1 MRARAAGFDPED
13 VSAAAQKGTRMPG
26 YGRAGRNVL
35 KLAWV
40 ALLPVFVGLY
50 IVESLRHGHNAWAI
64 DFNGNFRMPAQEIL
78 HGTSPYHPGEL
89 ETVRAAVDAGHSPIE
104 FQHGVFAS
112 YPAPGLLLGV
122 PFTALPVA
130 IAEWVWL
137 CCMLAAGGLALRL
150 AGARDWRVYAAAA
163 LAAPVVSSLYY
174 GAVELLLMLG
184 LAACWR
190 WRDHAGRAGLAL
202 GAIIALKLI
211 ALPLVIW
218 LVATRRWAAAAVSVG
233 VAGALTAA
241 GWALLG
247 FRGLM
252 GYPHLLSLLTEIE
265 SARGYSSVALAN
277 ALGAGQS
284 TAALAP
290 WALGLCLVAA
300 LCILSR
306 RGRSSDATTFFLAV
320 LAVLAF
326 SPIVWQHSLALLL
339 VPLAIV
345 RPRFH
350 PVWTLPVLLWSTPDT
365 ADLVPAFRLGV
376 CLLVVAAISVWALR
390 AQAPRTSSHEG
401 SRHRS
406 SESMTLA

>member
-1 MRARAAGFDPED
+1 
-13 VSAAAQKGTRMPG
+13 MPG
-26 YGRAGRNVL
+26 FGQAGRSVL
-35 KLAWV
+35 KLVWI
-40 ALLPVFVGLY
+40 ALMPVFVGLY
-50 IVESLRHGHNAWAI
+50 IVESVRQGHVAWAV

-89 ETVRAAVDAGHSPIE
+89 QTVRAAVDAGHSPIE
-104 FQHGVFAS
+104 FQHGVFAT

-122 PFTALPVA
+122 PFTALPVV

-137 CCMLAAGGLALRL
+137 CCMLAAGALALRL

-190 WRDHAGRAGLAL
+190 WRDHAGRAGAAL
-202 GAIIALKLI
+202 GAIVALKLI

-233 VAGALTAA
+233 VAGALAVA
-241 GWALLG
+241 GWGLMG
-247 FRGLM
+247 FRGLA

-265 SARGYSSVALAN
+265 SARGYSAVAWAG
-277 ALGAGQS
+277 ALGAGPA

-290 WALGLCLVAA
+290 CALGLCLVGAVA
-300 LCILSR
+300 IVSR
-306 RGRSSDATTFFLAV
+306 RGRSSDATLFFLAV

-339 VPLAIV
+339 VPLAVV

-350 PVWTLPVLLWSTPDT
+350 LVWTLPVLLWSTPDT

-376 CLLVVAAISVWALR
+376 CVLVVAAISVWALR
-390 AQAPRTSSHEG
+390 AHVPRAPSREG

>member
-1 MRARAAGFDPED
+1 
-13 VSAAAQKGTRMPG
+13 MPG
-26 YGRAGRNVL
+26 FGQAVRNVI
-35 KLAWV
+35 KLVWV

-50 IVESLRHGHNAWAI
+50 IFQSLRQGHHAWAV

-78 HGTSPYHPGEL
+78 HGTSPYHPAEL
-89 ETVRAAVDAGHSPIE
+89 QTVRAAVDTGQSPIE
-104 FQHGVFAS
+104 YGHGVFAT

-122 PFTALPVA
+122 PFTALPVV

-163 LAAPVVSSLYY
+163 LAAPVVSSLYF

-190 WRDHAGRAGLAL
+190 WRDHAGRAGAAL

-211 ALPLVIW
+211 ALPLIIW
-218 LVATRRWAAAAVSVG
+218 LVATRRWATAAVSVG
-233 VAGALTAA
+233 VAGALALV
-241 GWALLG
+241 GWALMG
-247 FRGLM
+247 FRGLT

-265 SARGYSSVALAN
+265 SARGYSAVAWAG
-277 ALGAGQS
+277 ALGAGQN
-284 TAALAP
+284 TATLAP
-290 WALGLCLVAA
+290 WAIGLCLAGA
-300 LCILSR
+300 LCIVAR
-306 RGRSSDATTFFLAV
+306 RGRSSDPTTFFLAV

-326 SPIVWQHSLALLL
+326 SPIVWQHSFALLL
-339 VPLAIV
+339 VPLAVV

-350 PVWTLPVLLWSTPDT
+350 LVWTLPVLLWSTPDT
-365 ADLVPAFRLGV
+365 ADLVPAFRLVV
-376 CLLVVAAISVWALR
+376 CVLVVAAISVWALR
-390 AQAPRTSSHEG
+390 AQAPRTPSREG